1 MPANDI
7 PFALEFV
14 IFYNWVKQIQSTITF
29 RSKMFTGS
37 TGYIG
42 VSGRIGTLATWFYRI
57 GAAVFCNIAVCLFI
71 CTHRKPPFYRVCGGL
86 IFRNDTSMAL
96 IGENYSL

>member
-1 MPANDI
+1 MPENDI

-37 TGYIG
+37 TRYIG
-42 VSGRIGTLATWFYRI
+42 VSSRIGTLATRFCCI
-57 GAAVFCNIAVCLFI
+57 GTAVFCNIAVYLFI
-71 CTHRKPPFYRVCGGL
+71 CTHRKPPFYRICGGL
-86 IFRNDTSMAL
+86 IFRNNTSMAL
-96 IGENYSL
+96 IGEKYSL